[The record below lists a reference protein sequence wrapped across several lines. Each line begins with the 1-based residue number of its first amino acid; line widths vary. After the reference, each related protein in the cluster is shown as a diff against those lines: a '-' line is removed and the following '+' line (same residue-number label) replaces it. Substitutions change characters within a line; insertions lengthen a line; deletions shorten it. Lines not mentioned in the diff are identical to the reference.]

1 VARCGAAT
9 AFFAG
14 DDVNDEPV
22 FASAP
27 EDWLTLRV
35 GREGPHSK
43 ARFCL
48 DGPEEMIMLLDHI
61 VALCGTIGP
70 PIMTTHGPAG
80 AEPSRDMRT
89 ATRTC
94 HEPETD
100 QDRGS
105 AR

>member
-1 VARCGAAT
+1 MARCGAAS

-35 GREGPHSK
+35 GRDGPASR
-43 ARFCL
+43 ARFFL
-48 DGPEEMIMLLDHI
+48 EGPEEMIMLLDHI
-61 VALCGTIGP
+61 VALCDAIGP

-80 AEPSRDMRT
+80 AEPSCDDADGNEDM
-89 ATRTC
+89 
-94 HEPETD
+94 P
-100 QDRGS
+100 
-105 AR
+105 